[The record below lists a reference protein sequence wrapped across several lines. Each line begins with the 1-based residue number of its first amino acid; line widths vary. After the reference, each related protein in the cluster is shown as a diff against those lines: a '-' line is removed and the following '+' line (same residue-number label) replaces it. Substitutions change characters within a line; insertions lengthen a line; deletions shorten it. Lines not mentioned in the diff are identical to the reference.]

1 MNLLGAHLRSGKGKH
16 RTISPWKGAKCHFFV
31 ISFFH
36 GLFECFLMDTVEK
49 GFLPEERPGSR
60 PELVS
65 DYEFDPGY

>member
-1 MNLLGAHLRSGKGKH
+1 
-16 RTISPWKGAKCHFFV
+16 
-31 ISFFH
+31 
-36 GLFECFLMDTVEK
+36 MDTVEK